1 MPTKERLLDLGTRRG
16 DRLVRELSSSA
27 RAAREAAGLSQ
38 RDVGDALGVSR
49 AQIGRYE
56 RGEPPL
62 LDVRQAARLMRILGR
77 DLVVSI
83 YPAGG
88 PLRDAAHVALLHR
101 FLALL
106 HPRLPR
112 QLEAPLP
119 LPRDQRAWD
128 VLLDFGVVRAGVAV
142 ETRLRDWQALLRR
155 EQLKA
160 RDGEVDRLLLVVAD
174 SHANRRAIRD
184 AGETLRTA
192 LPLDGRA
199 LRRALREGRDPG
211 ASGVLIL

>member
-1 MPTKERLLDLGTRRG
+1 VPTRERLVDLGTRRG
-16 DRLVRELSSSA
+16 DRLVREMSTSV
-27 RAAREAAGLSQ
+27 RGAREAAGLSQ

-62 LDVRQAARLMRILGR
+62 LDVRQAARLMRILGH

-88 PLRDAAHVALLHR
+88 PLRDGAHLKLLHR
-101 FLALL
+101 FLALV
-106 HPRLPR
+106 HPRLSR
-112 QLEAPLP
+112 QLEAPIP

-128 VLLDFGVVRAGVAV
+128 VLLDFGVARAGVAV

-160 RDGEVDRLLLVVAD
+160 RDGGVERLLLVVAD
-174 SHANRRAIRD
+174 THANRRAIRE
-184 AGETLRTA
+184 AGEMLRTA

-211 ASGVLIL
+211 ASGVLLL

>member
-1 MPTKERLLDLGTRRG
+1 M
-16 DRLVRELSSSA
+16 RELSTSV
-27 RAAREAAGLSQ
+27 RGAREAAGLSQ
-38 RDVGDALGVSR
+38 RDVGNALGVSR

-62 LDVRQAARLMRILGR
+62 LDVRQAARLMRILGHDR
-77 DLVVSI
+77 VLSI

-88 PLRDAAHVALLHR
+88 PLRDAAHLKLLHR

-112 QLEAPLP
+112 QLEAPIP

-128 VLLDFGVVRAGVAV
+128 VLLDFGVARAGVAV

-160 RDGEVDRLLLVVAD
+160 RDGGVERLLLVVAD
-174 SHANRRAIRD
+174 THANRRAIRE
-184 AGETLRTA
+184 AGEMLRTA

-211 ASGVLIL
+211 ASGVLLL